1 MAKKAARKKKAQPAK
16 KKAKKV
22 KKTARKPTA
31 RKPAAKK
38 RSSAKAPAPI
48 VEALAIAAPV
58 ERVWQ
63 ALTTP
68 RELERITLGRVVMS
82 AKPGAPFQ
90 WHWGIWE
97 KVAPAGKKTSFVWKG
112 TVLDVVPGSTLVL
125 GPYPL
130 VTITVIGE
138 GGSSLVTVV
147 QAPPAGGDLEDY
159 EEGWADFLL
168 KLKTLLETRH
178 WEREILARSLV
189 SATPAKT
196 LGSLLDDKAMKK
208 ILPGKTKTTARVGQE
223 FSWEPAQTGQRITG
237 KFLEVRKGRRLNFT
251 WNVAGAASSSSVVS
265 LEALPMSYGTLV
277 SVHHIG
283 LGRLSRKQLFEQQM
297 FWLRLLGRLRC
308 YHFFGGKITAA
319 G

>member
-1 MAKKAARKKKAQPAK
+1 MAKKTTRKKKAKPAR
-16 KKAKKV
+16 KKAR
-22 KKTARKPTA
+22 KTEKARKATRKPAA

-38 RSSAKAPAPI
+38 RTSISAAAPI
-48 VEALAIAAPV
+48 VEALAIGAPV

-63 ALTTP
+63 ALTSP
-68 RELERITLGRVVMS
+68 RDLELLTLGRVTMDP
-82 AKPGAPFQ
+82 KPGAPFQ

-97 KVAPAGKKTSFVWKG
+97 QVAPAGKKSSFVWKG

-138 GGSSLVTVV
+138 GDSSLVTVV
-147 QAPPAGGDLEDY
+147 QAPPAGGDSEDY

-168 KLKTLLETRH
+168 KLKTQLETRH

-208 ILPGKTKTTARVGQE
+208 ILPGKTKTAARVGKE
-223 FSWEPAQTGQRITG
+223 FSWEPARTGQRITG

-251 WNVAGAASSSSVVS
+251 WQVAGAASSSSVVAI
-265 LEALPMSYGTLV
+265 EALPMPYGTLV

-283 LGRLSRKQLFEQQM
+283 LAAAARQAPLLPFLRRKDYRQLI
-297 FWLRLLGRLRC
+297 LLERI
-308 YHFFGGKITAA
+308 F
-319 G
+319 